1 MTRSTETEIIDPF
14 EAAMELGDIR
24 GRSPWEDAWHRL
36 LKNRAA
42 VVSALIMGGMILL
55 VIIGPAVISWEAD
68 FTDWDNTSSAPSL
81 ATGHW
86 FGTDAVGR
94 DILVRTLEG
103 GRISLL
109 VGVVA
114 TLADEHILVSPALRL
129 FLVTGLLGGFTTFS
143 AFGMETWQLL
153 ENGHAL
159 TALGNA
165 MANVVA
171 GLVAVIAGVTITR
184 AML

>member
-1 MTRSTETEIIDPF
+1 MLRFALAVWIDERVGVHF
-14 EAAMELGDIR
+14 
-24 GRSPWEDAWHRL
+24 PWGTL
-36 LKNRAA
+36 A
-42 VVSALIMGGMILL
+42 VNVAGC
-55 VIIGPAVISWEAD
+55 
-68 FTDWDNTSSAPSL
+68 
-81 ATGHW
+81 
-86 FGTDAVGR
+86 FG
-94 DILVRTLEG
+94 I
-103 GRISLL
+103 
-109 VGVVA
+109 GVVA
-114 TLADEHILVSPALRL
+114 TLADEHTLVSPALRL